1 LEKLEL
7 IKIYKFSYICIIN
20 KSMMFWN
27 LINNIEKQV
36 IEWRHYLHA
45 NPELSNNEIN
55 TAKYITTLL
64 KSWNIY
70 TKTKV
75 AGNGVVGIIEGK
87 NPNGKVIALRAD
99 MDALPIEEKTNLEFK
114 SKNTG
119 IMHACGHDAHMA
131 NLLATAY
138 ILNELRNEWAGKV
151 VLIFEPSE
159 ETLPGGAKKII
170 EEKILENQHVDII
183 IGMHVSP
190 ELPIGTIGYKIGTFM
205 ASSDE
210 IYINVKGKSGHAA
223 IVKDFVDPVISS
235 AAIILN
241 LQQIISRFNDP
252 SIPTVLSIGK
262 VIANG
267 RTNVIPSE
275 VHLEGTFRT
284 FDEKWRNEA
293 KILISEIANNTAKA
307 YQTTAEINIIPG
319 YPTLYN
325 DEKLTKEI
333 IEFINENLK
342 EIKTE
347 SIPIR
352 MTSDDFA
359 YFSQVRP
366 SFYFRLGIA
375 EDTNTANS
383 LHSEI
388 FTFNDNAL
396 KYGIYTM
403 SSIAYAYLTNKLN
416 F

>member
-1 LEKLEL
+1 
-7 IKIYKFSYICIIN
+7 
-20 KSMMFWN
+20 
-27 LINNIEKQV
+27 
-36 IEWRHYLHA
+36 
-45 NPELSNNEIN
+45 
-55 TAKYITTLL
+55 
-64 KSWNIY
+64 
-70 TKTKV
+70 
-75 AGNGVVGIIEGK
+75 
-87 NPNGKVIALRAD
+87 
-99 MDALPIEEKTNLEFK
+99 
-114 SKNTG
+114 
-119 IMHACGHDAHMA
+119 
-131 NLLATAY
+131 
-138 ILNELRNEWAGKV
+138 
-151 VLIFEPSE
+151 
-159 ETLPGGAKKII
+159 
-170 EEKILENQHVDII
+170 
-183 IGMHVSP
+183 MHVSP

-241 LQQIISRFNDP
+241 LQQIISRCNDP
-252 SIPTVLSIGK
+252 STPTVLSIGK

-333 IEFINENLK
+333 IKFINDNLN

>member
-1 LEKLEL
+1 MEKLEL

-27 LINNIEKQV
+27 LINNIEKQA

-333 IEFINENLK
+333 IKFIN
-342 EIKTE
+342 
-347 SIPIR
+347 
-352 MTSDDFA
+352 
-359 YFSQVRP
+359 
-366 SFYFRLGIA
+366 
-375 EDTNTANS
+375 
-383 LHSEI
+383 
-388 FTFNDNAL
+388 
-396 KYGIYTM
+396 
-403 SSIAYAYLTNKLN
+403 
-416 F
+416 